1 MGQNLHPVLC
11 MFGEGILFTLGL
23 RCHIREDLPAVV
35 FKTVFTCMYVKTA
48 VMIVS
53 VCAVDWNGQ
62 LS

>member
-1 MGQNLHPVLC
+1 MGQNLHPVYVC
-11 MFGEGILFTLGL
+11 LGRVYYL
-23 RCHIREDLPAVV
+23 LLAYAVIREDLPAVV
-35 FKTVFTCMYVKTA
+35 FKTVFRCMYVKTA